1 MSVEFIVTKCS
12 TQRRRWRPSLSR
24 PQGNRTFNFL
34 DAPRSPVIPAHAGIQ
49 SGVAGDTRLL
59 PITPDVA

>member
-1 MSVEFIVTKCS
+1 MTRF
-12 TQRRRWRPSLSR
+12 
-24 PQGNRTFNFL
+24 GNTLL